1 MPIEKNNQIELDI
14 ESLSSEG
21 SGVGHY
27 GGLAVFVAGGVPG
40 DRLLVHIIKVK
51 KNYAVGKIVRC
62 VRPSVSRIPS
72 DCPVFPR
79 CGGCAFRAMTYETET
94 AEKKQRVED
103 AFHRLSH
110 MDIACEEI
118 LTGAPDRYRNKAQY
132 PVSVSEQG
140 EIQIGFYAA

>member
-1 MPIEKNNQIELDI
+1 MPIEKNSEIELDI

-62 VRPSVSRIPS
+62 VRLSV
-72 DCPVFPR
+72 
-79 CGGCAFRAMTYETET
+79 
-94 AEKKQRVED
+94 
-103 AFHRLSH
+103 
-110 MDIACEEI
+110 
-118 LTGAPDRYRNKAQY
+118 
-132 PVSVSEQG
+132 
-140 EIQIGFYAA
+140 